1 MPVLDPNKSLDAFLG
16 GVVEMETRYADT
28 YQAVS
33 DHVKNPRQL
42 QLRKGLAADFAF
54 RLGSEWELFQHKW
67 HVVAVTSAPD
77 RFVTAQQA
85 SLDAGVKKA
94 SIDHYVRL
102 LHGGALTVPSKPK
115 QGQVEALLD
124 PRGYN
129 VTFESCET
137 WMTEAA
143 RDLDSRY
150 SDKVRGIVATAPDAC
165 VLDLLKGIRNALA
178 HGSGGSLSR
187 LNELVKERP
196 SGEKVGLSGSVN
208 DGLKRDTNKI
218 RDVAVYLHG
227 RAPGSAK
234 QRVQKL
240 AQRVREI
247 AEQLRV

>member
-1 MPVLDPNKSLDAFLG
+1 MPSADPNRPLDAFIA
-16 GVVEMETRYADT
+16 GVVEMEARYADT

-67 HVVAVTSAPD
+67 HVVAVTASPD
-77 RFVTAQQA
+77 KFVTAQQA
-85 SLDAGVKKA
+85 SLDGGIKKA
-94 SIDHYVRL
+94 NIDHFVKL
-102 LHGGALTVPSKPK
+102 LHGGALTIPSRPK
-115 QGQVEALLD
+115 QAEVEALLD
-124 PRGYN
+124 PRGFN
-129 VTFESCET
+129 VTFDSCET

-143 RDLDSRY
+143 RDLDTVY
-150 SDKVRGIVATAPDAC
+150 ADKVKGIVATSPDSC
-165 VLDLLKGIRNALA
+165 VLDLLKAVRNALA

-187 LNELVKERP
+187 LNEMVKERP
-196 SGEKVGLSGSVN
+196 PGEKVGLTGSVN
-208 DGLKRDTNKI
+208 DGLKRDTNQI